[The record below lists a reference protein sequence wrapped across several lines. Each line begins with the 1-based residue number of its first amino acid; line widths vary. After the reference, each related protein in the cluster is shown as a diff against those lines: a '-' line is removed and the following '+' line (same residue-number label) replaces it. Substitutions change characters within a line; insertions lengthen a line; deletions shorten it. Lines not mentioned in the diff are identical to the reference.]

1 MKISMLLSNGF
12 RPDPRVLKEVTG
24 LSSSGYAITVICWD
38 RRFEFPPEEI
48 LPCGVKITQG
58 SKYPL
63 FLWDWNRS
71 TVKAA
76 TILARGI
83 QNTTKN

>member
-38 RRFEFPPEEI
+38 RGFEFPPEEI
-48 LPCGVKITQG
+48 LPCSIK
-58 SKYPL
+58 
-63 FLWDWNRS
+63 F
-71 TVKAA
+71 
-76 TILARGI
+76 
-83 QNTTKN
+83 